1 MILKTKPYVTKMA
14 NVTGALQ
21 LNVFMVML
29 IKPVNK
35 LPNKKLNNPLLLNA
49 FNILESA
56 TSGFVT
62 TDSITLYP
70 RSKVE
75 L

>member
-1 MILKTKPYVTKMA
+1 MILKTKPYVTKMT
-14 NVTGALQ
+14 NVTGAVQ

-29 IKPVNK
+29 VKPVNK

-56 TSGFVT
+56 TPGFAT
-62 TDSITLYP
+62 TDSIAL
-70 RSKVE
+70 
-75 L
+75 

>member
-21 LNVFMVML
+21 PNVFMVML
-29 IKPVNK
+29 VKPVNK
-35 LPNKKLNNPLLLNA
+35 FPNKKLNKPLLLNA

-56 TSGFVT
+56 ASGFAT
-62 TDSITLYP
+62 TDSIKL
-70 RSKVE
+70 
-75 L
+75 